1 MKERQTRRIPYET
14 DLPTEHHQPQEDPWV
29 PEEDEHQGGT
39 EGPEEAPP
47 KGEETPHRMKCRK
60 GLDKK
65 ERIHLQRDF
74 HRIYRNGRRLQ
85 TPSFTVITKEN
96 DLGFSRVAAVAGKR
110 VGKAVA
116 RNRVKRLIREFFRLN
131 KCRLRPSTDYLII
144 GKEGADRL
152 RYQDVE
158 RELSFLLQEDSRA

>member
-1 MKERQTRRIPYET
+1 
-14 DLPTEHHQPQEDPWV
+14 
-29 PEEDEHQGGT
+29 
-39 EGPEEAPP
+39 
-47 KGEETPHRMKCRK
+47 MKCRK

-74 HRIYRNGRRLQ
+74 QRIYKNGRRLQ
-85 TPSFTVITKEN
+85 APSFTVIMMEN

-131 KCRLRPSTDYLII
+131 KCRLRPSTDYIII
-144 GKEGADRL
+144 GKEGAERL
-152 RYQDVE
+152 KYQDVQ
-158 RELSFLLQEDSRA
+158 RQLSFLLQEDSRA